1 MSNTED
7 FINVLEPPIEP
18 AKWNIYE
25 FSRAISEYPG
35 PELDLLDKY
44 IMTVHC
50 TNLRTNLYAPDSTE
64 YFIASEHF
72 LYCGK
77 ANTPLQLYGG
87 RYPVPWEEVT
97 TEMVNQFLAELAHE
111 FADYIHRSAICNLC
125 DSNEREGTTLEAR
138 AMKLKEIVEKIMPD
152 KIPSYIN
159 MSQDMHCDLLGR
171 FHEDDT
177 NICLIQA
184 MKYDLIDYISKI

>member
-1 MSNTED
+1 MSDTED
-7 FINVLEPPIEP
+7 FMDVLEPPIEP

-44 IMTVHC
+44 ITNVHC

-64 YFIASEHF
+64 YYIASEYF

-97 TEMVNQFLAELAHE
+97 TEMVNKFLAELANE
-111 FADYIHRSAICNLC
+111 FADYIYRTAICKLC

-138 AMKLKEIVEKIMPD
+138 AMKLKEIVQKIMPD
-152 KIPSYIN
+152 KIPSYLHLSED
-159 MSQDMHCDLLGR
+159 MSCDLLGR
-171 FHEDDT
+171 FTGDDT
-177 NICLIQA
+177 NNCLIQS
-184 MKYDLIDYISKI
+184 MKYDLIDYISKV

>member
-7 FINVLEPPIEP
+7 SMDVLEQPLDPI
-18 AKWNIYE
+18 KWNIYE

-35 PELDLLDKY
+35 PELDLLGKY
-44 IMTVHC
+44 ITNEHD
-50 TNLRTNLYAPDSTE
+50 TNLRTNLYAPDGTE
-64 YFIASEHF
+64 YYIANKYF

-97 TEMVNQFLAELAHE
+97 TEMVNQFLAELANE

-159 MSQDMHCDLLGR
+159 MSADMHCDLFGR
-171 FHEDDT
+171 FKEDDT
-177 NICLIQA
+177 NICLIQS